1 MRKFR
6 LKITL
11 LLLLSTFL
19 LPARSQLFDD
29 SDVKDPQG
37 VLDHFRS
44 RIKQVRSYIWFWL
57 HLTPGCV
64 GQTSYSSHSNLGL
77 ECLGLPVLGWG
88 LRARERRGVQLQ
100 PKHHG
105 PLQLCDV
112 GHYCRPEHDQGHRIW
127 ISCCSP
133 LAPHLFSRSP
143 NTISTGESQSTKVPE
158 HRQETQGSRGI

>member
-44 RIKQVRSYIWFWL
+44 RIKQVRLLFCSDYI
-57 HLTPGCV
+57 
-64 GQTSYSSHSNLGL
+64 
-77 ECLGLPVLGWG
+77 
-88 LRARERRGVQLQ
+88 
-100 PKHHG
+100 
-105 PLQLCDV
+105 
-112 GHYCRPEHDQGHRIW
+112 
-127 ISCCSP
+127 SP
-133 LAPHLFSRSP
+133 QAL
-143 NTISTGESQSTKVPE
+143 
-158 HRQETQGSRGI
+158 